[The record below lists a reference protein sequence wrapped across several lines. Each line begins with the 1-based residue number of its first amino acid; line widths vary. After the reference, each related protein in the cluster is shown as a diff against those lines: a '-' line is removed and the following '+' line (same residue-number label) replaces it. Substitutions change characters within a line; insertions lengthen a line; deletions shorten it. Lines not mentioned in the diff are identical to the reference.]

1 MVLRILL
8 CFIILIIYIWS
19 FNDRL
24 LLKELKFSIVT
35 FTLPYYFFLMVF
47 TSILFSAHTFYV
59 SLCSILFPQLNE
71 KDNHFKSVNIN
82 KSVIC
87 FSTQK
92 SFVCL
97 NVLVCVLLA
106 SFTTCILLK
115 QDDDKT
121 NVFNTFD
128 KVMLR
133 TCDVILYL
141 IQVSVLAGS
150 VFIFCR
156 LRNLSYQKATCDL
169 CPSMESQCGE
179 CQDIQSVIDTRLRT
193 IFKAFSFFVFLFM
206 ANFVVYTS
214 QRVINLID
222 QGPGKQIFNVKPVIF
237 LLLLVLE
244 MIQILGV
251 FCAICFAQKKRCGD
265 VEDSQLESLTQP
277 FRHKHAS
284 VNLDDDIQKT
294 NATQSS

>member
-35 FTLPYYFFLMVF
+35 LTLPYYFFLMVF
-47 TSILFSAHTFYV
+47 TSILFSAHTFYA

-71 KDNHFKSVNIN
+71 NDNHFKSANIK

-222 QGPGKQIFNVKPVIF
+222 QGPGKQKFNVKPVIF

-244 MIQILGV
+244 MI
-251 FCAICFAQKKRCGD
+251 
-265 VEDSQLESLTQP
+265 
-277 FRHKHAS
+277 
-284 VNLDDDIQKT
+284 
-294 NATQSS
+294 

>member
-1 MVLRILL
+1 M
-8 CFIILIIYIWS
+8 
-19 FNDRL
+19 
-24 LLKELKFSIVT
+24 VT

-106 SFTTCILLK
+106 SFTTFILLK
-115 QDDDKT
+115 HDDDKT

-222 QGPGKQIFNVKPVIF
+222 QGPGKQNFNVKPVIF